1 MTRSGDA
8 GALCGESEIM
18 MRRIRV
24 VSLINELLF
33 GGDESRLLSFSRT
46 VNAKD
51 FDHRVLCVKRPDRD
65 FDSRNGTM
73 RALYARSGV
82 AVADLGGG
90 YRNLGRQARPMIV
103 LNRLLIL
110 TRS

>member
-18 MRRIRV
+18 KRRIRV

-33 GGDESRLLSFSRT
+33 GGDESRLLAFSRT

-51 FDHRVLCVKRPDRD
+51 FDHRVVCVKRPDRD

-73 RALYARSGV
+73 RALYARSGIPV
-82 AVADLGGG
+82 EINHALPVW
-90 YRNLGRQARPMIV
+90 
-103 LNRLLIL
+103 
-110 TRS
+110 